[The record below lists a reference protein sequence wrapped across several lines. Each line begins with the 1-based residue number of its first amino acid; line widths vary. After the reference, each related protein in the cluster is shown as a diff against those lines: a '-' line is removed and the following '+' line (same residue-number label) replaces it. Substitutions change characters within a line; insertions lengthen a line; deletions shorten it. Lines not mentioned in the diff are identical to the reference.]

1 MFTIGIKYYNIKYY
15 RTKISSV
22 KLKMQIYHAIS
33 IIFVYTDL
41 QG

>member
-1 MFTIGIKYYNIKYY
+1 MFTIGIKYYIKYY
-15 RTKISSV
+15 KTKMSRV
-22 KLKMQIYHAIS
+22 KLKMQIYHTIS